1 MEDPS
6 TKFVVPV
13 HTADIELPTADRF
26 CVQSVMDVGGASQE
40 DLQAVLQGVCV
51 SCPRTI
57 AGTVLPP
64 LLADTVLVPLLS

>member
-40 DLQAVLQGVCV
+40 DLQAVLQGVC
-51 SCPRTI
+51 
-57 AGTVLPP
+57 
-64 LLADTVLVPLLS
+64 LLSAYHCRHCATAAAG